1 MLGHT
6 RFDLKGSDY
15 RFFAEV
21 NADND
26 DVPDYK
32 DVYIATSETDPH
44 RTGDPIMNSQTE
56 SDLK

>member
-44 RTGDPIMNSQTE
+44 RAGDP
-56 SDLK
+56 L